1 MMAWEYCKGLYFI
14 IDFSAQ
20 NHHRE
25 FLSEL
30 PIGFWFVLYRA
41 TILFNG
47 SFYKLRNTYMG
58 TFIKD
63 IPRFLAIFDL
73 PTLSYCMYNVPF
85 WDYLGPPT
93 YPNMGRHLWTVPNV
107 SCFLVWFF
115 RTFMAIFFMVL
126 HFSIWSKNF
135 LFHYFGSNS
144 ECKRKS
150 SFTYR
155 LTRGWCAKFATRHSS
170 KSIWVMKLFF
180 CQNYCPTSGEFWQK
194 NSFITHIL
202 FELCLFWYLAKWQ
215 ILRITL

>member
-30 PIGFWFVLYRA
+30 PIGFLSVLYRA

-73 PTLSYCMYNVPF
+73 PTYHDILFNVPF
-85 WDYLGPPT
+85 LGLSWTPYLP
-93 YPNMGRHLWTVPNV
+93 
-107 SCFLVWFF
+107 
-115 RTFMAIFFMVL
+115 
-126 HFSIWSKNF
+126 
-135 LFHYFGSNS
+135 
-144 ECKRKS
+144 
-150 SFTYR
+150 
-155 LTRGWCAKFATRHSS
+155 
-170 KSIWVMKLFF
+170 
-180 CQNYCPTSGEFWQK
+180 
-194 NSFITHIL
+194 
-202 FELCLFWYLAKWQ
+202 
-215 ILRITL
+215 